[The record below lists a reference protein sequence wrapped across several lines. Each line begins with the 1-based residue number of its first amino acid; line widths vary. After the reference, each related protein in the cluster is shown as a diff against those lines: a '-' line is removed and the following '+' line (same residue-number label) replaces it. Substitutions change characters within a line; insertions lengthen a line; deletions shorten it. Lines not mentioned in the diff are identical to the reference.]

1 MIAQFVFTILLLA
14 VILYAWNAYRR
25 SPLVGLLSLCAALA
39 GLYFVWLPAHATQLA
54 VFVGIGRGVD
64 LILYVWVAISLIVV
78 VNLHLKLRAQME
90 CITALARSVAIAQAR
105 SGGAL
110 PGEISAVA
118 AGRSGAPDAA
128 PRQG

>member
-1 MIAQFVFTILLLA
+1 
-14 VILYAWNAYRR
+14 
-25 SPLVGLLSLCAALA
+25 LLSLSAALA

-54 VFVGIGRGVD
+54 AFVGIGRGVD

-90 CITALARSVAIAQAR
+90 CITALARSVAITQAR
-105 SGGAL
+105 SGGSL